1 MRNGTALTTTSPRR
15 AIPEARPRAA
25 RITSIGTA
33 LPAGLVANA
42 PIADRIGVTDDWII
56 KRTGIRSRHV
66 AAAGERLS
74 ELAAAAGGRA
84 LELAGIDGGDV
95 DLVLVAT
102 TTADELLP
110 NAAPLVAHALGARR
124 AGAIDVGAAC
134 TGFLSGLALATAQ
147 IEAARAEVVLLVG
160 ADLMTRITD
169 PDCRQT
175 AALFGDG
182 AGAAVLTAAGNADGW
197 IGATTLGAD
206 GGAGAELIVAE
217 RLEPLVRMQ
226 GHETF
231 KHAVARMS
239 QATLDALALAGLT
252 LSDIDLFVYH
262 QANARILRA
271 VGEELGIDDEL
282 VVDCIAHFGNTSA
295 ATLPLALAHAQ
306 REGRLSA
313 GDRVLLG
320 AFGAGF
326 TWGAAVVE
334 WG

>member
-1 MRNGTALTTTSPRR
+1 MAVP
-15 AIPEARPRAA
+15 AA
-25 RITSIGTA
+25 V
-33 LPAGLVANA
+33 VANA
-42 PIADRIGVTDDWII
+42 PIANRIGVTDDWIV

-74 ELAAAAGGRA
+74 ELAAAAGARA

-110 NAAPLVAHALGARR
+110 NAAPLVANALGAQR

-169 PDCRQT
+169 PDCRHT

-182 AGAAVLTAAGNADGW
+182 AGAAVLTARSDGEGW

-217 RLEPLVRMQ
+217 RREPLVRMQ

-239 QATLDALALAGLT
+239 QATLDALVLAGLT
-252 LSDIDLFVYH
+252 LEDIDLFVYH
-262 QANARILRA
+262 QANARICGRSA
-271 VGEELGIDDEL
+271 SSSGST
-282 VVDCIAHFGNTSA
+282 TSWSSTA
-295 ATLPLALAHAQ
+295 SHTSGTHRPQRCRLPSLT
-306 REGRLSA
+306 LSA
-313 GDRVLLG
+313 R
-320 AFGAGF
+320 AGF
-326 TWGAAVVE
+326 LPATACCSARSARDSLGVLRSSSGDDSPTMACYNSVLHVSQSSYPPRSKQCR
-334 WG
+334 

>member
-1 MRNGTALTTTSPRR
+1 VIPQTEDLAGDRAPGQLTLVAMRNGTALTTTSPRR

-25 RITSIGTA
+25 RIASIGMA
-33 LPAGLVANA
+33 VPAAVVGNA
-42 PIADRIGVTDDWII
+42 PIADRIGVTDDWIV

-74 ELAAAAGGRA
+74 ELAAVAGARA

-110 NAAPLVAHALGARR
+110 NAAPLVANALGARR

-169 PDCRQT
+169 PDCRHT

-182 AGAAVLTAAGNADGW
+182 AGAAVLTAGGDGEGW
-197 IGATTLGAD
+197 IGATTLATGPD
-206 GGAGAELIVAE
+206 AG
-217 RLEPLVRMQ
+217 
-226 GHETF
+226 T
-231 KHAVARMS
+231 
-239 QATLDALALAGLT
+239 
-252 LSDIDLFVYH
+252 
-262 QANARILRA
+262 
-271 VGEELGIDDEL
+271 
-282 VVDCIAHFGNTSA
+282 
-295 ATLPLALAHAQ
+295 
-306 REGRLSA
+306 
-313 GDRVLLG
+313 
-320 AFGAGF
+320 
-326 TWGAAVVE
+326 
-334 WG
+334 